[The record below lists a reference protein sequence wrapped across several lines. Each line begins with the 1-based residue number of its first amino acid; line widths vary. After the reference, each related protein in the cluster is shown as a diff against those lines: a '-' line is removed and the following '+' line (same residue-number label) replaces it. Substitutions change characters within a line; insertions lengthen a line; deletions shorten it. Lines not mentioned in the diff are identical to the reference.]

1 MKLSEKTQ
9 ELLHNL
15 FAILCL
21 EFLYY
26 IYDFWTPMEEFPSS
40 WRASLLEAI
49 LRYLHNNKFGVLLG
63 KGTLLALSTY
73 YIYKIIR
80 DFSKNK

>member
-15 FAILCL
+15 FSILCL

-40 WRASLLEAI
+40 WRAGLLEAI
-49 LRYLHNNKFGVLLG
+49 LRYLHNNKFGVFLG
-63 KGTLLALSTY
+63 KGTLLVLSSY

>member
-1 MKLSEKTQ
+1 MKLSDKTQ

-15 FAILCL
+15 FAVLCL

-26 IYDFWTPMEEFPSS
+26 IYDYWTPSETQPSG
-40 WRASLLEAI
+40 WRPILFEAI
-49 LRYLHNNKFGVLLG
+49 LAYLHNNKFGVFLG
-63 KGTLLALSTY
+63 KGTLLVLSTY

-80 DFSKNK
+80 DFSKK

>member
-1 MKLSEKTQ
+1 MKLSDKTQ

-15 FAILCL
+15 FAVLCL

-40 WRASLLEAI
+40 WRAGLLEAI
-49 LRYLHNNKFGVLLG
+49 LRYLHNNKFGVFLG
-63 KGTLLALSTY
+63 KGTLLVLSAY

-80 DFSKNK
+80 NFSKNK

>member
-40 WRASLLEAI
+40 WRAGLLEAI
-49 LRYLHNNKFGVLLG
+49 LRYLHNNKFGVFLG
-63 KGTLLALSTY
+63 KGTLLVLSSY

>member
-1 MKLSEKTQ
+1 MKLSDKTQ

-15 FAILCL
+15 FAVLCL

-40 WRASLLEAI
+40 WRAGLLEAI
-49 LRYLHNNKFGVLLG
+49 LRYLHNNKFGVFLG
-63 KGTLLALSTY
+63 KGTLLVLSAY

-80 DFSKNK
+80 DFSKKK

>member
-1 MKLSEKTQ
+1 MKLSDKTQ

-15 FAILCL
+15 FAVLCL

-26 IYDFWTPMEEFPSS
+26 IYDYWTPMEEFPSS
-40 WRASLLEAI
+40 WRAGLLEAI
-49 LRYLHNNKFGVLLG
+49 LRYLHNNEFGVFLG
-63 KGTLLALSTY
+63 KGILLVLSSY